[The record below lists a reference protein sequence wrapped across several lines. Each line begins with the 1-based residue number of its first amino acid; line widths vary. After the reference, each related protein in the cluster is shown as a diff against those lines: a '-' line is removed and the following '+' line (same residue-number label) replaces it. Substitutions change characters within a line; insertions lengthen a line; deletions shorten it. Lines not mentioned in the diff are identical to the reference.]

1 MNRVIIIGNGFDK
14 AHQLPTGYTDFI
26 NHYWETVSYKIFR
39 PYDRW
44 MAEHY
49 GQINMPDPYE
59 DDLISFQVF
68 REKGHGE
75 RLSFES
81 RLADNAYADICEFI
95 NGINQDDTIQ
105 GSCSLKFKNQF
116 LKHLSELYSLKNWVD
131 IENEYY
137 NKLKEILSTDS
148 YTATDPVLKQTI
160 SKQMRR
166 ISSNTSAKQLNLE
179 FEAIKN
185 LLEQYLTGI
194 TASAQITKH
203 PSIQEAFHSQVQLA
217 EVACSKYQMLL
228 ESIMSHIV
236 SLDRKDVISEDEKTD
251 SKYLFCQSREDKIR
265 HYIWK
270 NMEDKN
276 SNFTKTHFTPE
287 KTLILNFNYTRTA
300 EQLYADKNCEV
311 IHIHGELNNPDNPII
326 FGYGDELDDDYRNI
340 ENLQDN
346 EFLENIKSMRYFET
360 GNYRAMLDF
369 IESQPYQIF
378 IMGHS
383 CGNSDRTLL
392 HKLFEHRNCFSIK
405 AFYHQ
410 REDGT
415 DDYSNLIRNISR
427 NFNDKSEMR
436 DIVVNKTLSSPLV
449 PLVK

>member
-75 RLSFES
+75 RLSFDS

-95 NGINQDDTIQ
+95 NGINQDNTIQ

-160 SKQMRR
+160 SKQMRQ

-185 LLEQYLTGI
+185 LLEQYLTEI

-236 SLDRKDVISEDEKTD
+236 SLDRKDVISEDGKTD
-251 SKYLFCQSREDKIR
+251 SKYLFCQSREDKVR
-265 HYIWK
+265 HY
-270 NMEDKN
+270 
-276 SNFTKTHFTPE
+276 
-287 KTLILNFNYTRTA
+287 
-300 EQLYADKNCEV
+300 

-410 REDGT
+410 RKDGT

-449 PLVK
+449 PLVE

>member
-75 RLSFES
+75 RLSFDS

-95 NGINQDDTIQ
+95 NGINQDNTIQ

-160 SKQMRR
+160 SKQ
-166 ISSNTSAKQLNLE
+166 I
-179 FEAIKN
+179 
-185 LLEQYLTGI
+185 
-194 TASAQITKH
+194 
-203 PSIQEAFHSQVQLA
+203 
-217 EVACSKYQMLL
+217 
-228 ESIMSHIV
+228 
-236 SLDRKDVISEDEKTD
+236 DRKS
-251 SKYLFCQSREDKIR
+251 
-265 HYIWK
+265 
-270 NMEDKN
+270 
-276 SNFTKTHFTPE
+276 
-287 KTLILNFNYTRTA
+287 
-300 EQLYADKNCEV
+300 
-311 IHIHGELNNPDNPII
+311 
-326 FGYGDELDDDYRNI
+326 
-340 ENLQDN
+340 
-346 EFLENIKSMRYFET
+346 
-360 GNYRAMLDF
+360 
-369 IESQPYQIF
+369 
-378 IMGHS
+378 
-383 CGNSDRTLL
+383 
-392 HKLFEHRNCFSIK
+392 
-405 AFYHQ
+405 
-410 REDGT
+410 
-415 DDYSNLIRNISR
+415 
-427 NFNDKSEMR
+427 
-436 DIVVNKTLSSPLV
+436 VV
-449 PLVK
+449 